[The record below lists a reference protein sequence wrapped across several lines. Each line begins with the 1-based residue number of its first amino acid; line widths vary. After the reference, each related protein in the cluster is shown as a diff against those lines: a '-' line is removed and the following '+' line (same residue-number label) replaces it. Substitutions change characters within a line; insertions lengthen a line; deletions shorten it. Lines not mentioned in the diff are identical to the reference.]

1 MNKKRVFYRIAAILL
16 LVYAFVE
23 YSFIFIY
30 NFASGSFRFNAS
42 SLASLSSSA
51 VCFILLIVLAV
62 MLLKTKD
69 KPSGVIIIVLA
80 VIPFLTSVVS
90 LVSVYKLAAVPDLI
104 PTLVLRS
111 VTFLL
116 TLLPGLL
123 LLGAFGRKP
132 VPGFIFAGLFVIPC
146 ASSLYA
152 FLGVAVRF
160 DFVALG
166 KGIMNGITAE
176 TAALFSVALNL
187 FGIIMYVSLALVCI
201 GHALSCIK
209 KS

>member
-1 MNKKRVFYRIAAILL
+1 MNKKRVFYRIAAILI
-16 LVYAFVE
+16 LVYAVVKYAFV
-23 YSFIFIY
+23 FIY
-30 NFASGSFRFNAS
+30 GIASGVSEFDI
-42 SLASLSSSA
+42 ASLSASA
-51 VCFILLIVLAV
+51 VSFILLIVLAV

-69 KPSGVIIIVLA
+69 KPSGVIIAVLS
-80 VIPFLTSVVS
+80 VLPFLTLVES
-90 LVSVYKLAAVPDLI
+90 LVSVYKSVAIPDLI
-104 PTLVLRS
+104 PTLVLRA

-123 LLGAFGRKP
+123 LLGVFGRKP
-132 VPGFIFAGLFVIPC
+132 VPGFIFAGLLVIPC
-146 ASSLYA
+146 ASALYA

-160 DFVALG
+160 DFTALG

-176 TAALFSVALNL
+176 TAALISVALNL

-201 GHALSCIK
+201 GYALSCIK

>member
-1 MNKKRVFYRIAAILL
+1 MNKKRVFYRIAAILM
-16 LVYAFVE
+16 LVYAVVE
-23 YSFIFIY
+23 YAFVFIY
-30 NFASGSFRFNAS
+30 DIASGIISFNAS

-69 KPSGVIIIVLA
+69 KPSGIIIIVLA

-90 LVSVYKLAAVPDLI
+90 IVNVYKLTAVPDLI
-104 PTLVLRS
+104 PTLVLRA

-123 LLGAFGRKP
+123 LLGVFGKKT
-132 VPGFIFAGLFVIPC
+132 VPGFIFAGLLVIPC
-146 ASSLYA
+146 ASALYA
-152 FLGVAVRF
+152 FSGVAVRF
-160 DFVALG
+160 DFMALG
-166 KGIMNGITAE
+166 KGIVNGITAE
-176 TAALFSVALNL
+176 TAALFSAALNL

-201 GHALSCIK
+201 GYALSCIK